1 MLTVTRLAI
10 LGLVAAGTSLAACAT
25 SAQSTGYACSEIR
38 ANTEKEDK
46 ANRYYEAKITKLIT
60 GETEKQL
67 YLTIIS
73 SGAADEVCAEA
84 KPEDSV
90 DDLLDAKIKE
100 MQRLE
105 QLPPEGGWPK
115 TTQTKSEP
123 VTPESEPVTPE
134 SEPVTPEPEVSTEM
148 KRLQKQQ
155 QKADEALRKTLENAD
170 DPDPGKILE
179 EIEQLGE
186 GG

>member
-1 MLTVTRLAI
+1 MSSVLTVTRLAI
-10 LGLVAAGTSLAACAT
+10 LGLVAAGTSLAACT
-25 SAQSTGYACSEIR
+25 TPAQSTGYTCSEIR
-38 ANTEKEDK
+38 ASTEKADE
-46 ANRYYEAKITKLIT
+46 ANEYLEAKIKARLDDKPNDYDPTLAF
-60 GETEKQL
+60 GVP
-67 YLTIIS
+67 
-73 SGAADEVCAEA
+73 GAADSVCADA

-90 DDLLDAKIKE
+90 DDLLDGLVSRLMPKTPDGWVKIK
-100 MQRLE
+100 
-105 QLPPEGGWPK
+105 
-115 TTQTKSEP
+115 TTET
-123 VTPESEPVTPE
+123 ESEPVTPE
-134 SEPVTPEPEVSTEM
+134 PEPVTPEPEVSTEM